1 MAISAKGLRHL
12 SVAGGAFHWKVRK
25 KISWDELHDDQVCI
39 PIQHVSG
46 GQLLVAYIGYARSIY
61 GAISKHTIFPIN
73 PKVIEQYIL
82 EAINMGWQYK
92 TPGKPVSIIEGK
104 LTTDTRVAKWK
115 VR

>member
-1 MAISAKGLRHL
+1 M
-12 SVAGGAFHWKVRK
+12 
-25 KISWDELHDDQVCI
+25 
-39 PIQHVSG
+39 
-46 GQLLVAYIGYARSIY
+46 VAYIGYARSIY
-61 GAISKHTIFPIN
+61 GAISKHKIFPIT